1 MNITVRNIIEQYPK
15 IDVQLPKEL
24 NQHEYEFIKDNI
36 DLYSEDETIK
46 KYIDT
51 FVAKLNQFASK
62 ESKPKKEPS
71 QKFKYRKGQDVYIKA
86 TGEKVKIK
94 LSSTKGSVS
103 PSG

>member
-36 DLYSEDETIK
+36 DLYSEDETMR

-62 ESKPKKEPS
+62 ESKPKKSLHKNSNIE
-71 QKFKYRKGQDVYIKA
+71 KGKMC
-86 TGEKVKIK
+86 T
-94 LSSTKGSVS
+94 
-103 PSG
+103 